1 MSIKINKRK
10 NYTVYNDALCKHT
23 KKLKIIQMNRSL
35 IVLIRSNK
43 IVVQPRL
50 DLPTNLQNL
59 TVIRLSDIQTWE
71 GNLKTN

>member
-1 MSIKINKRK
+1 MLFVSIQ
-10 NYTVYNDALCKHT
+10 